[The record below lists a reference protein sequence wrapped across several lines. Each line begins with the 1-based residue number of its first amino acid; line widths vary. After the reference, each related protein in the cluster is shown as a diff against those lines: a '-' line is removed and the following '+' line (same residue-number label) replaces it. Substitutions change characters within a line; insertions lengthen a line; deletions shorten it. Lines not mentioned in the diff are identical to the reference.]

1 MGTEALTGRF
11 EVIYDR
17 LLARYGRQ
25 CWWPAEFPFEVMV
38 GAILTQSA
46 AWGNVEKVI
55 AGLKATEALSPPAL
69 RRMKQAELAGLIYPS
84 GYYNAKAKK
93 LKALADWVGKYCGD
107 DISRLTRG
115 STQDLRRQLLG
126 VHGVGPET
134 ADSILLYAAGRPVFV
149 IDAYTR
155 RIIDRLGLSPDG
167 RGSYD
172 DYQRL
177 FTASLPADA
186 GLFNEYHALLVRLG
200 KETCRRKPV
209 CSRCCLTGLCRFAA
223 DGERR

>member
-1 MGTEALTGRF
+1 MGTQALTGRF
-11 EVIYDR
+11 EAIYNR

-25 CWWPAEFPFEVMV
+25 RWWPAESPFEVMV

-46 AWGNVEKVI
+46 AWGKVEKAI
-55 AGLKATEALSPPAL
+55 AGLKAAGALTPPAL

-84 GYYNAKAKK
+84 DYYNAKAKK
-93 LKALADWVGKYCGD
+93 LKALADWTGKYCGD

-115 STQDLRRQLLG
+115 STLDLRRQLLG
-126 VHGVGPET
+126 VHGIGPET
-134 ADSILLYAAGRPVFV
+134 ADSILLYAAGRSVFV

-155 RIIDRLGLSPDG
+155 RIVDRLGLSPDS

-200 KETCRRKPV
+200 KDACRRQPV
-209 CSRCCLTGLCRFAA
+209 CSRCCLAGLCRFAV

>member
-107 DISRLTRG
+107 DISRLARG

-209 CSRCCLTGLCRFAA
+209 CSRCCLTGLCRFTA

>member
-1 MGTEALTGRF
+1 MGTQALTGRF
-11 EVIYDR
+11 EAIYNR

-25 CWWPAEFPFEVMV
+25 RWWPAESPFEVMV

-69 RRMKQAELAGLIYPS
+69 RRMKQAELAELIYPS
-84 GYYNAKAKK
+84 GYYNTKAKK
-93 LKALADWVGKYCGD
+93 LKALANWVGEYCAD
-107 DISRLTRG
+107 DISRLSRG
-115 STQDLRRQLLG
+115 SIQNLRRQLLG
-126 VHGVGPET
+126 VHGIGPET

-155 RIIDRLGLSPDG
+155 RIADRLGLSPDG

-200 KETCRRKPV
+200 KDACRRQPV
-209 CSRCCLTGLCRFAA
+209 CSRCCLAGLCRFAV

>member
-25 CWWPAEFPFEVMV
+25 RWWPAESPFEVMV

-55 AGLKATEALSPPAL
+55 AGLKETEALSPPAL

-107 DISRLTRG
+107 DISRLSRG

-172 DYQRL
+172 DFQRL

>member
-25 CWWPAEFPFEVMV
+25 RWWPAESPFEVMV
-38 GAILTQSA
+38 GAILTQST

-107 DISRLTRG
+107 DISRLARG

>member
-17 LLARYGRQ
+17 LMARYGRQ
-25 CWWPAEFPFEVMV
+25 RWWPAESPFEVMV

-69 RRMKQAELAGLIYPS
+69 RRMKQAELAELIYPS

-209 CSRCCLTGLCRFAA
+209 CSRCCLTDLCRFAA

>member
-11 EVIYDR
+11 GAIYDR

-25 CWWPAEFPFEVMV
+25 RWWPAESPFEVMV

-115 STQDLRRQLLG
+115 STQNLRRQLLG

-167 RGSYD
+167 RGSYND
-172 DYQRL
+172 FQRL

>member
-25 CWWPAEFPFEVMV
+25 RWWPAESPFEVMV
-38 GAILTQSA
+38 GAILTQST

-107 DISRLTRG
+107 DISRLARG

-209 CSRCCLTGLCRFAA
+209 CSRCCLTGLYRFTA

>member
-25 CWWPAEFPFEVMV
+25 RWWPAESPFEVMV
-38 GAILTQSA
+38 GAILTQST

-69 RRMKQAELAGLIYPS
+69 RRIKQAELAGLIYPS

-209 CSRCCLTGLCRFAA
+209 CSRCCLTGLCRFTA

>member
-25 CWWPAEFPFEVMV
+25 RWWPAESPFEVMV
-38 GAILTQSA
+38 GAILTQST

-107 DISRLTRG
+107 DISRLARG

-209 CSRCCLTGLCRFAA
+209 CSRCCLTGLCRFTA

>member
-25 CWWPAEFPFEVMV
+25 RWWPAESPFEVMV

-55 AGLKATEALSPPAL
+55 AGMKATEALSPPAL

-209 CSRCCLTGLCRFAA
+209 CSRCCLTGLCRFTA

>member
-11 EVIYDR
+11 GAIYDR

-25 CWWPAEFPFEVMV
+25 RWWPAESPFEVMV

-172 DYQRL
+172 DFQRL

>member
-1 MGTEALTGRF
+1 MGTQALAGRF
-11 EVIYDR
+11 EAIYNR

-25 CWWPAEFPFEVMV
+25 HWWPAESPFEMMA

-46 AWGNVEKVI
+46 AWGNAAQAI
-55 AGLKATEALSPPAL
+55 AGLKAAGALSPPAL
-69 RRMKQAELAGLIYPS
+69 RRMKQTELAGLIYPS

-107 DISRLTRG
+107 DIGRLIQANTE
-115 STQDLRRQLLG
+115 DLRRQLLG
-126 VHGVGPET
+126 IYGIGPET

-155 RIIDRLGLSPDG
+155 RIVDRLGLSPDG

-172 DYQRL
+172 DYQWL
-177 FTASLPADA
+177 FTANLPADT

-200 KETCRRKPV
+200 KDTCRRQPA
-209 CSRCCLTGLCRFAA
+209 CSRCCLAGLCRFAE